1 MLNNPFIINLKELLK
16 GPLPGEPAQFE
27 MAHISREKI
36 KYEDLKKGN
45 YKSSAVLL
53 LLAQRNGEFFIPLTE
68 RHTYKGAHS
77 GQVSFPGGKKEEHD
91 ETLVHTALRECG
103 EEIGVHKQ
111 IEVIGELTPL
121 YIPVSGFLVNPYVG
135 VYTGENLEY
144 QINNLEV
151 KSLLEL
157 TLSDLRNP
165 GLIKETVIEPTQGYK
180 IKTPYFDVRG
190 RIVWGATA
198 MILNE
203 FKKLL

>member
-1 MLNNPFIINLKELLK
+1 MLNHPFIISLKEQLQ
-16 GPLPGEPAQFE
+16 GTLPGEAAQFE

-45 YKSSAVLL
+45 YRSSAVLV
-53 LLAQRNGEFFIPLTE
+53 LLAQREGEFFIPLTE
-68 RHTYKGAHS
+68 RHTYNGAHS
-77 GQVSFPGGKKEEHD
+77 GQVSFPGGKKEEQD
-91 ETLVHTALRECG
+91 ESLMHTALRECG
-103 EEIGVHKQ
+103 EEIGIHSH

-135 VYTGENLEY
+135 VYTGSKLDYTLNES
-144 QINNLEV
+144 EV

-157 TLSDLRNP
+157 NLSDLKSP
-165 GLIKETVIEPTQGYK
+165 DLIKQTVVEPAPGYK
-180 IKTPYFDVRG
+180 LKTPYFDVRG
-190 RIVWGATA
+190 KIVWGATA

>member
-1 MLNNPFIINLKELLK
+1 VLKHPLIINLIEQLK
-16 GPLPGEPAQFE
+16 SPLPGEAAQFE

-45 YKSSAVLL
+45 YRSSAVLI
-53 LLAQRNGEFFIPLTE
+53 LLAQRDGEFFIPLTE
-68 RHTYKGAHS
+68 RHTYNGAHS
-77 GQVSFPGGKKEEHD
+77 GQVSFPGGKKEEQD
-91 ETLVHTALRECG
+91 ESLLHTALRECA
-103 EEIGVHKQ
+103 EEIGVHSH

-121 YIPVSGFLVNPYVG
+121 YIPVSGFLVNPFVG
-135 VYTGENLEY
+135 VYHGGDLEY
-144 QINNLEV
+144 SLNENEV

-157 TLSDLRNP
+157 KLSDLKNP
-165 GLIKETVIEPTQGYK
+165 ALIKQTVIEPTPGYK

-190 RIVWGATA
+190 KIVWGATA